1 MRYTPTVAGLGDADA
16 RPAADAYAAAARMR
30 SGPGPALLAVVVVF
44 AAAGIVALIGLRG
57 DFPLSDD
64 WSYAFAV
71 RSLCKTGT
79 LRMLPWTGA
88 SLVLQAGY
96 GAALC
101 RLFGF
106 SFEVLRASTV
116 ALATSGVIAFLLL
129 LRTLGMC
136 GATLALGV
144 LLFAVNP
151 LFINLAFSFMTDV
164 PFVVAATWAGYAY
177 ARGLSQRSIGLVLV
191 GSLTASAAFLI
202 RQHGI
207 VVALAAAAA
216 AVLATDWPYKQ
227 RMRVALASLL
237 VPVLTFVA
245 FHVWLFA
252 LHGAPSGY
260 TNKISEAHRITATG
274 LVNCLFRGLEYLGL
288 FLAPLAIALPLRGG
302 RRRLTFAATAL
313 LGTLAGALY
322 LREGTLMF
330 SLTNVLYDFGLG
342 PLSLRDTLFLG
353 GEPPVHLGRW
363 LQIPLTIVAIAA
375 AGAIAV
381 AWVRSVIGP
390 RSAAHA
396 FTALAAVMLFGSS
409 LLHTRYYFDRYLL
422 AVVPFLI
429 AAVLASDR
437 LRRLPLAIALV
448 SLLGWYAVAGT
459 HDYLAWNRARWAA
472 LDTLTAAG
480 TPATAIDGGMEFNA
494 WNLAPTLDRWPSD
507 ADVLRNQ
514 PETRHSWWWVVDDR
528 FVVAFRPLHGY
539 HVHDEVPFTRWLVP
553 GHDRILVLERTAADN

>member
-1 MRYTPTVAGLGDADA
+1 MPTVAGVGDADA
-16 RPAADAYAAAARMR
+16 RRAADARAVGGARER
-30 SGPGPALLAVVVVF
+30 SGAGPALLVAVVVL

-57 DFPLSDD
+57 NFPLSDD

-71 RSLCKTGT
+71 RGLCESGT
-79 LRMLPWTGA
+79 LHMLPWTGA

-101 RLFGF
+101 ALFGF
-106 SFEVLRASTV
+106 SFEVLRLSTLV
-116 ALATSGVIAFLLL
+116 LATSGVIAFLLL
-129 LRTLGMC
+129 LRTLGVR

-144 LLFAVNP
+144 LLFALNP
-151 LFINLAFSFMTDV
+151 LFVNLAFTFMTDV

-191 GSLTASAAFLI
+191 GSLAASAAFLI

-207 VVALAAAAA
+207 VVALAAAVA
-216 AVLATDWPYKQ
+216 AVLATDWPRAQ
-227 RMRVALASLL
+227 RRRAALAALL
-237 VPVLTFVA
+237 LPVLTFVA

-260 TNKISEAHRITATG
+260 TNKISEAHRLSAAG

-288 FLAPLAIALPLRGG
+288 FLAPLAVALPLRGT
-302 RRRLTFAATAL
+302 RRRLTVAATAL
-313 LGTLAGALY
+313 LAALAVALY

-353 GEPPVHLGRW
+353 GAPPVHLGPW
-363 LQIPLTIVAIAA
+363 LQVPLTIVTIAA
-375 AGAIAV
+375 AGAITV
-381 AWVRSVIGP
+381 AWTSSVVRP

-396 FTALAAVMLFGSS
+396 FTALAAAMLFGSS

-422 AVVPFLI
+422 AVVPFLV

-437 LRRLPLAIALV
+437 LRRLPLALTLAA
-448 SLLGWYAVAGT
+448 LLGWYAVAGT

-472 LDTLTAAG
+472 LDSLTAAG

-494 WNLAPTLDRWPSD
+494 WTLAPTLDRWPSD
-507 ADVLRNQ
+507 ADVRPGQ
-514 PETRHSWWWVVDDR
+514 SDTRHSWWWVVDDR
-528 FVVAFRPLHGY
+528 FVVAFAPLRGY
-539 HVHDEVPFTRWLVP
+539 RVYAEVPFTRWLVP
-553 GHDRILVLERTAADN
+553 GHDRVLLLERDE